1 MRQTF
6 FTLLGRM
13 GNLRLL
19 NKIALPMAGLTILV
33 FGSMVI
39 LVTSRARSA
48 AIEATLRLA
57 ANRATRLSTL
67 RTWYVQN
74 VIDRVQTK
82 GVAAIADFR
91 EQPGTIPLPAT
102 LLGDIDQAS
111 KNGQRVWLYSN
122 HPLPRG
128 MSRPPRDSF
137 EQEALRLMAEN
148 PGAVHWTIEQQ
159 DGLPVLR
166 YATAEM
172 LNSNAEVSW
181 QNSQAGDS
189 KKDWKLGAVVGA
201 IEFNVPMSD
210 VFATANRAALQ
221 ILIPLT
227 VFLLMMFGFGS
238 WITRRLLLPLR
249 AMSQIALQISEG
261 NVTGTIEYH
270 STDEVGTLADAFRQS
285 IAHITSVS
293 AAAASLAEGNLTC
306 ALAPRSEQD
315 VLAKNVNSVR
325 DTLSAL
331 LAQTVNLLQQTNQGI
346 LSSRAGAAEFH
357 GVYRELL
364 TRVNGVMDSISEP
377 LEETTRVLELVA
389 KRDLTANTE
398 RDFPG
403 DFHRMIQ
410 ALRVAVDNLRQSLI
424 RAAESAEYLV
434 MASAQLAQS
443 SQTIALG
450 AAQQASSL
458 GTTATRLQEVT
469 QMTQQNAAR
478 AEEASQIAAAAKK
491 ATSLDGD
498 SIAKMS
504 DSMRRIRKS
513 AQSMAQIITDI
524 NEIAFQTNLLALN
537 AAVEAAR
544 AGDAGRGFAIVADE
558 VRALALRSKEAAL
571 KTETLIED
579 SLKLTEEG
587 EVVSGR
593 VRDGLDSVEKS
604 VGKLSTIVA
613 GISAASRD
621 QAVRLGQIHAAVAQ
635 IDAVTQQNAA
645 ISEESAAAAQ
655 ELSAHAEESAALVS
669 QFRVGNRTDNAQ
681 PDEAA
686 EPHSRLHA

>member
-1 MRQTF
+1 MKRSAR
-6 FTLLGRM
+6 LDRM
-13 GNLRLL
+13 GGLRLL
-19 NKIALPMAGLTILV
+19 NKIALPMAGITVLV
-33 FGSMVI
+33 FGGMVV
-39 LVTSRARSA
+39 LVTNRAKDQ
-48 AIEATLRLA
+48 AIEACLQLA
-57 ANRATRLSTL
+57 ASRATGLRTL
-67 RTWYVQN
+67 RTYYIQN
-74 VIDRVQTK
+74 VIERAQTK
-82 GVAAIADFR
+82 GVAAVADFR
-91 EQPGTIPLPAT
+91 DRPGSIPLPAT
-102 LLGDIDQAS
+102 LFGDLDVAS
-111 KNGQRVWLYSN
+111 KTGERLRLYSN
-122 HPLPRG
+122 HPFQPASNRA
-128 MSRPPRDSF
+128 PRDDF
-137 EQEALRLMAEN
+137 EREALRLLAES
-148 PGAVHWTIEQQ
+148 PEAVHWKIEQQ
-159 DGLPVLR
+159 NGLPLLR
-166 YATAEM
+166 YATAEV
-172 LNSNAEVSW
+172 LNSNAEVGW
-181 QNSQAGDS
+181 QNSQPDDL
-189 KKDWKLGAVVGA
+189 KKDWKLGAMVGA
-201 IEFNVPMSD
+201 IEVRVPMSD
-210 VFATANRAALQ
+210 VAAAANRAALQ
-221 ILIPLT
+221 ILIPLA
-227 VFLLMMFGFGS
+227 VFLLMLFVFGT

-261 NVTGTIEYH
+261 NVTGTIDYH

-285 IAHITSVS
+285 IAHISSVS

-306 ALAPRSEQD
+306 VLTPRSDQD

-389 KRDLTANTE
+389 KRDLTANTQ

-424 RAAESAEYLV
+424 RAAESADYLV

-469 QMTQQNAAR
+469 LMTQQNAAR
-478 AEEASQIAAAAKK
+478 AEEATLIAATAKK
-491 ATSLDGD
+491 ATSLDSD

-544 AGDAGRGFAIVADE
+544 AGDAGRGFAVVADE

-604 VGKLSTIVA
+604 VGKLATIVA

-621 QAVRLGQIHAAVAQ
+621 QAVRLGQIHSAVAQ

-645 ISEESAAAAQ
+645 ISEESAVAAQ

-669 QFRVGNRTDNAQ
+669 QFRVGNRKENGQ
-681 PDEAA
+681 LDEAA
-686 EPHSRLHA
+686 EPHGRLHA